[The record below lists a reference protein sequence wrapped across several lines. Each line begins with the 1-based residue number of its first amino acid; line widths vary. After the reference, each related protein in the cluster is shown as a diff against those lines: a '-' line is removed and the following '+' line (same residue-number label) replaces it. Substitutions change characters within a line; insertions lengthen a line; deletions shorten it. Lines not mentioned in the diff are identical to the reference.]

1 MEKWKIALLRGIAF
15 HRWTPIWLKRR
26 LQDYVM
32 RKTRERLTEALKK
45 AANSYRFKA

>member
-26 LQDYVM
+26 LLDYVM
-32 RKTRERLTEALKK
+32 RKTRELLTEALKK